1 MRVLGYGI
9 LTLTLGLGL
18 FGAYTYR
25 HLNENLTNLDL
36 REQLGDDRPDIE
48 VPKAAGRPLNVLG
61 MGSDTRPGQGNDPVG
76 GGIDGQRSATPNT
89 THISGHRPFAFGGRT
104 PHDSRG
110 ELAIGRRT
118 L

>member
-48 VPKAAGRPLNVLG
+48 VPKGDGRPLNVLV
-61 MGSDTRPGQGNDPVG
+61 MGSDTRAGGGNDPVG
-76 GGIDGQRSATPNT
+76 GEIAGPRHATRVVEGE
-89 THISGHRPFAFGGRT
+89 SG
-104 PHDSRG
+104 SVRG
-110 ELAIGRRT
+110 EARWRENDQKQKNKRY
-118 L
+118 